1 MAQALARPHES
12 KIYSQ
17 FAHLYDRIF
26 TGVFYPRIARVISRL
41 GIPPGARVLEVGV
54 GTGLSLSTY
63 PEHCEMTGVDI
74 STDMLERAE
83 TKIADQGWRHI
94 TLMEMDAQRL
104 SFPDNCF
111 DYVTSFHVVSVVPE
125 PQKMMSEMVRVCRPG
140 GTIVVINHFRS
151 ERPLLAR
158 LVDRLDPITCKLGW
172 STTLRLSDLIGNVPL
187 RLKQRYKTSPRSL
200 FTVMIG
206 EKLAP
211 DKGARVVSLAAE
223 PDEATSSAAL

>member
-26 TGVFYPRIARVISRL
+26 TWVFYPRIASVISRL
-41 GIPPGARVLEVGV
+41 GIPRGARVLEVGV

-83 TKIADQGWRHI
+83 VKIAHQGWRHI

-104 SFPDNCF
+104 SFPDNSF
-111 DYVTSFHVVSVVPE
+111 DYVTSFHVVSVVPD
-125 PQKMMSEMVRVCRPG
+125 PQKMMAEMVRVCRPG

-151 ERPLLAR
+151 ERPLLAGF
-158 LVDRLDPITCKLGW
+158 VDRLDPITCKLGW
-172 STTLRLSDLIGNVPL
+172 STTLRMRDLIANVPL
-187 RLKQRYKTSPRSL
+187 RLKERYKTSPRSL

-206 EKLAP
+206 EKLVPEERARTVSPAP
-211 DKGARVVSLAAE
+211 E
-223 PDEATSSAAL
+223 PDEASPPAAL